1 MYNDFGIKFLIDFML
16 YIYNKKNSIYL
27 RIITHG
33 SVSVGKF
40 SITYGLLPTNLYL

>member
-1 MYNDFGIKFLIDFML
+1 MPTTILEMRNDH
-16 YIYNKKNSIYL
+16 YKKNSIYP

-40 SITYGLLPTNLYL
+40 SIIHRLLPTYLYL